1 MFASEKNIESI
12 KKIFLELKKYIGLQK
27 KLLMVSTAEKLTV
40 LLAATAIVV
49 VMLVLA
55 ALALLYFTFALA
67 YYIGSVTD
75 NLPLGFT
82 CVGGGLVLALAAFYA
97 FRNRLVVQPLAKF
110 IVELFIEK
118 ADKDDRK

>member
-1 MFASEKNIESI
+1 MFASKKNIESI

-75 NLPLGFT
+75 NLPLGFA
-82 CVGGGLVLALAAFYA
+82 CVGGVLVLALAAFYA